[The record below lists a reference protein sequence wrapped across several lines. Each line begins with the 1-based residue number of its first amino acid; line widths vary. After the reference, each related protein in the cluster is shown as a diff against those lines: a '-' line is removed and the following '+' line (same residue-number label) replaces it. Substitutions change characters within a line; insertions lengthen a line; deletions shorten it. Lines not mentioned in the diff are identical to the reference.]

1 MTRGKRMVMV
11 DAWLRGSQTVMD
23 YADSLKVDVSTF
35 LGWIVDYGQPVYS
48 SGWIP
53 VRILDGS
60 IDQCLLD
67 AAYCG
72 EDLRP
77 DRLPSHERRPAWIP
91 VVIQERA

>member
-53 VRILDGS
+53 VRILDGGV
-60 IDQCLLD
+60 DGVPLD
-67 AAYCG
+67 EVILGGGPKPAICPSC
-72 EDLRP
+72 EF
-77 DRLPSHERRPAWIP
+77 RLVWIP
-91 VVIQERA
+91 VFIQESA